1 MVCTSVNL
9 GGLLGSVPLTD
20 GFQRLSR
27 PTNAGHVVC
36 ALADRMRVPKQTRN
50 SRCDGGGGFCL
61 TTILSQDNGTMEGRT
76 DEEK

>member
-27 PTNAGHVVC
+27 PTNAGHVVHWQIVRESSNRRET
-36 ALADRMRVPKQTRN
+36 AVVMVAVA
-50 SRCDGGGGFCL
+50 FA
-61 TTILSQDNGTMEGRT
+61 
-76 DEEK
+76 